1 MADITMCSGQG
12 CPMKEKCYRFM
23 AIPNIYRQSYFVN
36 PPIKSDGT
44 CESFGQDSTKY
55 EIIKFNLPDEF
66 LKKIDSDLIDSQIRL
81 FLNQH
86 HDLINSVESSS
97 ASSFQESVS
106 LFSCILESK
115 REHGC
120 QEIEV
125 RVQDFICKS
134 IRNYAKE
141 NDIEESLLFDY
152 FVILGESQLASI
164 GL

>member
-12 CPMKEKCYRFM
+12 CPMKEQCYRFM
-23 AIPNIYRQSYFVN
+23 AIPNIYRQSYFFN

-44 CESFGQDSTKY
+44 CENFGQDDTKY
-55 EIIKFNLPDEF
+55 ETIKFNLPDEF
-66 LKKIDSDLIDSQIRL
+66 LKEIDSDLIDSQIRL
-81 FLNQH
+81 FLHQH
-86 HDLINSVESSS
+86 HDLINYVDSSS
-97 ASSFQESVS
+97 AYSFQESVS

-125 RVQDFICKS
+125 RVQDYICKS

-141 NDIEESLLFDY
+141 NDIEESLLFVY
-152 FVILGESQLASI
+152 FVILGDSRLASI